1 MVLHAPRIVV
11 VGGGPAG
18 LMAAESAVAAG
29 ATVDVFEG
37 KASVGRKFLVAGKG
51 GLNLTH
57 ADPFER
63 FVQRYGARAEPVA
76 RWLRA
81 FDAGALRAWAK
92 SLGVETFVGSS
103 RRVFPSDLKA
113 APLLRAWL
121 RRLRASGVSILAR
134 HRWSGWREEGSLAFD
149 TPAGPFHAQADAVV
163 LALGGGSWPQLGS
176 DGAWVPWLRAHGV
189 EVADLAPSNCGF
201 DVAWSA
207 PFAQRHAGA
216 PLKRV
221 VARAVD
227 ADGHAHEQAGECVVT
242 ATGLEGQLVYA
253 LSAPLR
259 EALAAHGTARLVFDL
274 VPQRSA
280 DELAARLARPPGS
293 RSLTEH
299 WRRSAGIDP
308 VRAGLVI
315 EALGREGARDP
326 AAVAR
331 VLKALPVDLLRPR
344 PIAEAISSA
353 GGVAFDALDEHLM
366 LRNLPG
372 VFCAGEMLDW
382 EAPTGG
388 YLLTACFASGR
399 LAGAAAANWA
409 RASHGA
415 KAVANR
421 RSQAPH

>member
-1 MVLHAPRIVV
+1 MSLHAPRIVV

-18 LMAAESAVAAG
+18 LMAAECAAAAG
-29 ATVDVFEG
+29 ATVDVFEA
-37 KASVGRKFLVAGKG
+37 KPSVGRKFLIAGKG

-63 FVQRYGARAEPVA
+63 FVARYGVRAEPVA

-92 SLGVETFVGSS
+92 ALGVETFVGSS
-103 RRVFPSDLKA
+103 GRVFPTDLKA

-121 RRLRASGVSILAR
+121 RRLRAEGVSIHAR
-134 HRWSGWREEGSLAFD
+134 HRWTGWRDDGALAFE
-149 TPAGPFHAQADAVV
+149 TPSGAFHAHADAVV
-163 LALGGGSWPQLGS
+163 LALGGASWPQLGS

-189 EVADLAPSNCGF
+189 DVAELAPSNCGF

-207 PFAQRHAGA
+207 VFAQRHAGA

-221 VARAVD
+221 VARVVD
-227 ADGHAHEQAGECVVT
+227 AAGLAHEQAGECVVT
-242 ATGLEGQLVYA
+242 ASGLEGQLVYA
-253 LSAPLR
+253 LSAALR
-259 EALAAHGTARLVFDL
+259 DTLAATGRAQIVFDL

-280 DELAARLARPPGS
+280 EELAARLSRPAGS

-299 WRRSAGIDP
+299 WRRAAGIDG
-308 VRAGLVI
+308 VRAGLVF
-315 EALGREGARDP
+315 EALGRDGARDP

-331 VLKALPVDLLRPR
+331 ILKALPVDVLRPR

-366 LRNLPG
+366 LRALPG

-388 YLLTACFASGR
+388 YLLTACCASGR
-399 LAGAAAANWA
+399 RAGQALHE
-409 RASHGA
+409 RLGA
-415 KAVANR
+415 GNFTPV
-421 RSQAPH
+421 SQA